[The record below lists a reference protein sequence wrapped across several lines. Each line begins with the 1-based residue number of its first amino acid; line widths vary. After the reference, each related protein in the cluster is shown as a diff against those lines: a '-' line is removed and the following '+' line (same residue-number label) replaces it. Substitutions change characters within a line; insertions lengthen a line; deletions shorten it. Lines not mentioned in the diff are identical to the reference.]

1 MLKDI
6 KLGFKLLRYG
16 YKLKLNVI
24 MHVFFAVFGIA
35 SDIMSKG
42 TTIVGGIYF
51 MMSGM
56 FTFQLI
62 MSMDVSELIQS
73 TSLKKKL
80 QIYIP
85 VMSSTVINLVVFTFL
100 VIERVIL
107 IQNSVADKKQLIFTL
122 FTLDV
127 ELLTVYLYTSICY
140 KYYVLGFIV
149 FMVLFMGVF
158 TVFSGAAFVP
168 VSNAVFKLGL
178 PVVALLGYI
187 AILAGGAFEI
197 LIGELVHVIA
207 DAHIYDRHVDA
218 IKELISREPFPAP
231 KFWLNPEIKDFYQ
244 FTPDDVKLEGYQ
256 TGEQIRDI
264 PIAI

>member
-6 KLGFKLLRYG
+6 KLGFKLLKYG
-16 YKLKLNVI
+16 YKLKLNII
-24 MHVFFAVFGIA
+24 MLVFFAITGIA
-35 SDIMSKG
+35 SDIISKG
-42 TTIVGGIYF
+42 TTIIGGVYF

-85 VMSSTVINLVVFTFL
+85 VLSSTVINLVVFTFL

-107 IQNSVADKKQLIFTL
+107 IQNSVADKTLLIYTL

-127 ELLTVYLYTSICY
+127 VLLIEFLYTSICY
-140 KYYVLGFIV
+140 KYFVLGFIV
-149 FMVLFMGVF
+149 FMVLFLGIF
-158 TVFSGAAFVP
+158 TVLSGVAFVP
-168 VSNAVFKLGL
+168 VSNAVAALGL

-187 AILAGGAFEI
+187 AIFAGAALELF
-197 LIGELVHVIA
+197 IGELLYKKPLSEFA
-207 DAHIYDRHVDA
+207 FRGFFRDA
-218 IKELISREPFPAP
+218 K
-231 KFWLNPEIKDFYQ
+231 
-244 FTPDDVKLEGYQ
+244 
-256 TGEQIRDI
+256 
-264 PIAI
+264 

>member
-6 KLGFKLLRYG
+6 KLGFKLLKYG
-16 YKLKLNVI
+16 YKLKLNI
-24 MHVFFAVFGIA
+24 FMLAFFSIFGIV

-42 TTIVGGIYF
+42 TSIIGGIYI
-51 MMSGM
+51 MMCGM

-80 QIYIP
+80 QTYIP

-107 IQNSVADKKQLIFTL
+107 IQNSVADEKQLIFTL

-127 ELLTVYLYTSICY
+127 VLLAVYLYTSICY
-140 KYYVLGFIV
+140 KYFVLGFIV
-149 FMVLFMGVF
+149 FMVLFMSIF
-158 TVFSGAAFVP
+158 TVLSGVAFVP

-187 AILAGGAFEI
+187 VIFVGGALEI
-197 LIGELVHVIA
+197 LIGELLYKKPLSEFA
-207 DAHIYDRHVDA
+207 FRGFF
-218 IKELISREPFPAP
+218 REA
-231 KFWLNPEIKDFYQ
+231 K
-244 FTPDDVKLEGYQ
+244 
-256 TGEQIRDI
+256 
-264 PIAI
+264 

>member
-24 MHVFFAVFGIA
+24 MLVLFAVIGIA

-42 TTIVGGIYF
+42 TTIIGGVYF

-85 VMSSTVINLVVFTFL
+85 VINLVIFTFL
-100 VIERVIL
+100 VVERVIL
-107 IQNSVADKKQLIFTL
+107 IQYGVADKTQLVYTL
-122 FTLDV
+122 FTIDV
-127 ELLTVYLYTSICY
+127 VLLIVYLYTSICY
-140 KYYVLGFIV
+140 KYYVLGFIA

-158 TVFSGAAFVP
+158 TVLSGAAFVP

-187 AILAGGAFEI
+187 AIFAGGALEI
-197 LIGELVHVIA
+197 LIGELLYKKPLSEFA
-207 DAHIYDRHVDA
+207 FRGFFRDA
-218 IKELISREPFPAP
+218 K
-231 KFWLNPEIKDFYQ
+231 
-244 FTPDDVKLEGYQ
+244 
-256 TGEQIRDI
+256 
-264 PIAI
+264 

>member
-6 KLGFKLLRYG
+6 KLGFKLLKYG
-16 YKLKLNVI
+16 YKLKLNI
-24 MHVFFAVFGIA
+24 FMLAFFSIFGIV

-42 TTIVGGIYF
+42 TSIIGGIYI
-51 MMSGM
+51 MMCGM

-62 MSMDVSELIQS
+62 MSMDVSEFIQS

-85 VMSSTVINLVVFTFL
+85 VLSSTVINLVVFTFL

-107 IQNSVADKKQLIFTL
+107 IQNSVADEKQLIFTL

-127 ELLTVYLYTSICY
+127 VLLSVYLYTSICY
-140 KYYVLGFIV
+140 KYFVFGFIV
-149 FMVLFMGVF
+149 FMVLFMSIF
-158 TVFSGAAFVP
+158 TVLSGVAFVP

-187 AILAGGAFEI
+187 VIFVGGALEI
-197 LIGELVHVIA
+197 LIGELLYKKPLSEFA
-207 DAHIYDRHVDA
+207 FRGFF
-218 IKELISREPFPAP
+218 REA
-231 KFWLNPEIKDFYQ
+231 K
-244 FTPDDVKLEGYQ
+244 
-256 TGEQIRDI
+256 
-264 PIAI
+264 

>member
-1 MLKDI
+1 ML
-6 KLGFKLLRYG
+6 
-16 YKLKLNVI
+16 
-24 MHVFFAVFGIA
+24 VFFAVFGIA

-42 TTIVGGIYF
+42 TTIIGGVYF

-85 VMSSTVINLVVFTFL
+85 VMSSTVINLVIFTFL
-100 VIERVIL
+100 VVERVIL
-107 IQNSVADKKQLIFTL
+107 IQ
-122 FTLDV
+122 
-127 ELLTVYLYTSICY
+127 Y
-140 KYYVLGFIV
+140 G
-149 FMVLFMGVF
+149 
-158 TVFSGAAFVP
+158 AFVP

-197 LIGELVHVIA
+197 LIGELLYKKPLSEFA
-207 DAHIYDRHVDA
+207 FRGFFRDA
-218 IKELISREPFPAP
+218 K
-231 KFWLNPEIKDFYQ
+231 
-244 FTPDDVKLEGYQ
+244 
-256 TGEQIRDI
+256 
-264 PIAI
+264 

>member
-6 KLGFKLLRYG
+6 KLGFKLLKYG
-16 YKLKLNVI
+16 YKLKLNI
-24 MHVFFAVFGIA
+24 FMLAFFSIFGIV

-42 TTIVGGIYF
+42 TSIIGGIYI
-51 MMSGM
+51 MMCGM

-107 IQNSVADKKQLIFTL
+107 IQNSVADEKQLIFTL

-127 ELLTVYLYTSICY
+127 VLLTVYLYTSICY
-140 KYYVLGFIV
+140 KYFVLGFIV
-149 FMVLFMGVF
+149 FMVLFMSIF
-158 TVFSGAAFVP
+158 TVLSGVAFVP

-187 AILAGGAFEI
+187 VIFVGGALEI
-197 LIGELVHVIA
+197 LIGEMLYKNPLYEFA
-207 DAHIYDRHVDA
+207 FRGFFRDA
-218 IKELISREPFPAP
+218 K
-231 KFWLNPEIKDFYQ
+231 
-244 FTPDDVKLEGYQ
+244 
-256 TGEQIRDI
+256 
-264 PIAI
+264 

>member
-24 MHVFFAVFGIA
+24 MLVFLAVIGIA

-42 TTIVGGIYF
+42 TTIIGGIYF

-140 KYYVLGFIV
+140 KYYVLGFYRIHGFVYGRFYCV
-149 FMVLFMGVF
+149 FRSSVC
-158 TVFSGAAFVP
+158 
-168 VSNAVFKLGL
+168 
-178 PVVALLGYI
+178 
-187 AILAGGAFEI
+187 AGF
-197 LIGELVHVIA
+197 
-207 DAHIYDRHVDA
+207 
-218 IKELISREPFPAP
+218 
-231 KFWLNPEIKDFYQ
+231 
-244 FTPDDVKLEGYQ
+244 
-256 TGEQIRDI
+256 
-264 PIAI
+264 

>member
-24 MHVFFAVFGIA
+24 MFVFFAVSGIA

-42 TTIVGGIYF
+42 TSIIGGVYF
-51 MMSGM
+51 MMCGM

-187 AILAGGAFEI
+187 AIFAGGALEI
-197 LIGELVHVIA
+197 LIGELLYKKPLSEFA
-207 DAHIYDRHVDA
+207 FRGFFRDA
-218 IKELISREPFPAP
+218 K
-231 KFWLNPEIKDFYQ
+231 
-244 FTPDDVKLEGYQ
+244 
-256 TGEQIRDI
+256 
-264 PIAI
+264 

>member
-24 MHVFFAVFGIA
+24 MLVFLTVIGIA

-42 TTIVGGIYF
+42 TTIIGGIYF

-85 VMSSTVINLVVFTFL
+85 VMSSTVINLVIFTFL
-100 VIERVIL
+100 VVERVIL
-107 IQNSVADKKQLIFTL
+107 IQYGVADKTQLIYTL
-122 FTLDV
+122 FTIDV
-127 ELLTVYLYTSICY
+127 VLLIVYLYTSICY

-158 TVFSGAAFVP
+158 YCVFRSSVC
-168 VSNAVFKLGL
+168 
-178 PVVALLGYI
+178 
-187 AILAGGAFEI
+187 AGF
-197 LIGELVHVIA
+197 
-207 DAHIYDRHVDA
+207 
-218 IKELISREPFPAP
+218 
-231 KFWLNPEIKDFYQ
+231 
-244 FTPDDVKLEGYQ
+244 
-256 TGEQIRDI
+256 
-264 PIAI
+264 

>member
-24 MHVFFAVFGIA
+24 MLVFFAVFGIA

-42 TTIVGGIYF
+42 TTIIGGVYF

-85 VMSSTVINLVVFTFL
+85 VMSSTVINLVIFTFL
-100 VIERVIL
+100 VVERVIL
-107 IQNSVADKKQLIFTL
+107 IQYGVADKTQLIYTL
-122 FTLDV
+122 FTID
-127 ELLTVYLYTSICY
+127 
-140 KYYVLGFIV
+140 VLGIIV

-197 LIGELVHVIA
+197 LIGELLYKKPLSEFA
-207 DAHIYDRHVDA
+207 FRGFFRDA
-218 IKELISREPFPAP
+218 K
-231 KFWLNPEIKDFYQ
+231 
-244 FTPDDVKLEGYQ
+244 
-256 TGEQIRDI
+256 
-264 PIAI
+264 

>member
-16 YKLKLNVI
+16 YKLKLNI
-24 MHVFFAVFGIA
+24 FMLAFFAIFGIA

-42 TTIVGGIYF
+42 TSIIGGIYI
-51 MMSGM
+51 MMCGM

-85 VMSSTVINLVVFTFL
+85 VLSSTVINLIVFTFL

-107 IQNSVADKKQLIFTL
+107 IQNSVADEKQLIFTL

-127 ELLTVYLYTSICY
+127 VGSI
-140 KYYVLGFIV
+140 
-149 FMVLFMGVF
+149 
-158 TVFSGAAFVP
+158 S
-168 VSNAVFKLGL
+168 
-178 PVVALLGYI
+178 
-187 AILAGGAFEI
+187 
-197 LIGELVHVIA
+197 VHK
-207 DAHIYDRHVDA
+207 HM
-218 IKELISREPFPAP
+218 L
-231 KFWLNPEIKDFYQ
+231 
-244 FTPDDVKLEGYQ
+244 
-256 TGEQIRDI
+256 
-264 PIAI
+264 

>member
-24 MHVFFAVFGIA
+24 MFVFFAVIGIA

-42 TTIVGGIYF
+42 TSIIGGVYF
-51 MMSGM
+51 MMCGM

-73 TSLKKKL
+73 
-80 QIYIP
+80 
-85 VMSSTVINLVVFTFL
+85 
-100 VIERVIL
+100 IL

-187 AILAGGAFEI
+187 AIFAGGALEI
-197 LIGELVHVIA
+197 LIGELLYKKPLSEFA
-207 DAHIYDRHVDA
+207 FRGFFRDA
-218 IKELISREPFPAP
+218 K
-231 KFWLNPEIKDFYQ
+231 
-244 FTPDDVKLEGYQ
+244 
-256 TGEQIRDI
+256 
-264 PIAI
+264 

>member
-24 MHVFFAVFGIA
+24 MLVFFAVIGIA

-42 TTIVGGIYF
+42 TTIIGGIYF

-85 VMSSTVINLVVFTFL
+85 VMSSTVINLVIFTFL
-100 VIERVIL
+100 VVERVIL
-107 IQNSVADKKQLIFTL
+107 IQYGVADKTQL

-127 ELLTVYLYTSICY
+127 ALLIVYLYTSICY
-140 KYYVLGFIV
+140 KYFVLGFIV

-158 TVFSGAAFVP
+158 TVLSGAAFVP

-187 AILAGGAFEI
+187 AIFAGGALEI
-197 LIGELVHVIA
+197 LIGELLYKKPLSEFA
-207 DAHIYDRHVDA
+207 FRGFFRDA
-218 IKELISREPFPAP
+218 K
-231 KFWLNPEIKDFYQ
+231 
-244 FTPDDVKLEGYQ
+244 
-256 TGEQIRDI
+256 
-264 PIAI
+264 

>member
-24 MHVFFAVFGIA
+24 MLVFFAVFGIA
-35 SDIMSKG
+35 KDIIIKG
-42 TTIVGGIYF
+42 TTIIGCVYF

-85 VMSSTVINLVVFTFL
+85 VMSSTVINLVIFTFL
-100 VIERVIL
+100 VVERVIL
-107 IQNSVADKKQLIFTL
+107 IQYGVADKTQLIYTL
-122 FTLDV
+122 FTIDV
-127 ELLTVYLYTSICY
+127 VLFVVYLYTSICY

-149 FMVLFMGVF
+149 FMVLFMCVF

-168 VSNAVFKLGL
+168 VSNAVFNVCL
-178 PVVALLGYI
+178 P
-187 AILAGGAFEI
+187 GGGFVRFFGIFAWGAVEI
-197 LIGELVHVIA
+197 LIGELLYKKPLSEFA
-207 DAHIYDRHVDA
+207 FRGFFRDA
-218 IKELISREPFPAP
+218 K
-231 KFWLNPEIKDFYQ
+231 
-244 FTPDDVKLEGYQ
+244 
-256 TGEQIRDI
+256 
-264 PIAI
+264 

>member
-24 MHVFFAVFGIA
+24 MFVFFAVIGIA

-42 TTIVGGIYF
+42 TSIIGGVYF
-51 MMSGM
+51 MMCGM

-107 IQNSVADKKQLIFTL
+107 ILNSVADKKQLIFTL

-127 ELLTVYLYTSICY
+127 QKYKPEVLCSWLFRKYGFVYGRVYCVFRSSVCA
-140 KYYVLGFIV
+140 GF
-149 FMVLFMGVF
+149 
-158 TVFSGAAFVP
+158 
-168 VSNAVFKLGL
+168 
-178 PVVALLGYI
+178 
-187 AILAGGAFEI
+187 
-197 LIGELVHVIA
+197 
-207 DAHIYDRHVDA
+207 
-218 IKELISREPFPAP
+218 
-231 KFWLNPEIKDFYQ
+231 
-244 FTPDDVKLEGYQ
+244 
-256 TGEQIRDI
+256 
-264 PIAI
+264 

>member
-1 MLKDI
+1 MK
-6 KLGFKLLRYG
+6 YG
-16 YKLKLNVI
+16 YKLKLNI
-24 MHVFFAVFGIA
+24 FMLAFFSIFGIV

-42 TTIVGGIYF
+42 TSIIGGIYI
-51 MMSGM
+51 MMCGM

-107 IQNSVADKKQLIFTL
+107 IQNSVADEKQLIFTL

-127 ELLTVYLYTSICY
+127 VLLAVYLYTSICY
-140 KYYVLGFIV
+140 KYFVLGFIV
-149 FMVLFMGVF
+149 FMVLFMSIF
-158 TVFSGAAFVP
+158 TVLSGVAFVP

-187 AILAGGAFEI
+187 VIFVGGALEI
-197 LIGELVHVIA
+197 LIGELLYKKPLSEFA
-207 DAHIYDRHVDA
+207 FRGFF
-218 IKELISREPFPAP
+218 REA
-231 KFWLNPEIKDFYQ
+231 K
-244 FTPDDVKLEGYQ
+244 
-256 TGEQIRDI
+256 
-264 PIAI
+264 

>member
-24 MHVFFAVFGIA
+24 MLVFFAVFGIA

-42 TTIVGGIYF
+42 TTIIGGIYF

-62 MSMDVSELIQS
+62 MSIGLCQS
-73 TSLKKKL
+73 LSSPHHCKKKL

-85 VMSSTVINLVVFTFL
+85 VMSSTVINLVIFTFL
-100 VIERVIL
+100 VVERVIL
-107 IQNSVADKKQLIFTL
+107 IQYGVADKTQLIYTL

-127 ELLTVYLYTSICY
+127 ALLIVYLYTSICY
-140 KYYVLGFIV
+140 KYFVLGFIV

-158 TVFSGAAFVP
+158 TVLSGAAFVP

-187 AILAGGAFEI
+187 AIFAGGALEI
-197 LIGELVHVIA
+197 LIGELLYKKPLSEFA
-207 DAHIYDRHVDA
+207 FRGFFRDA
-218 IKELISREPFPAP
+218 K
-231 KFWLNPEIKDFYQ
+231 
-244 FTPDDVKLEGYQ
+244 
-256 TGEQIRDI
+256 
-264 PIAI
+264 

>member
-6 KLGFKLLRYG
+6 KLGFKLLKYG
-16 YKLKLNVI
+16 YKLKLNI
-24 MHVFFAVFGIA
+24 FMLAFFSIFGIV

-42 TTIVGGIYF
+42 TSIIGGIYI
-51 MMSGM
+51 MMCGM

-62 MSMDVSELIQS
+62 MSMDVSEFIQS

-85 VMSSTVINLVVFTFL
+85 VLSSTVINLVVFTFL

-107 IQNSVADKKQLIFTL
+107 IQNSVADEKQLIFTL

-127 ELLTVYLYTSICY
+127 VLLAVYLYTSICY
-140 KYYVLGFIV
+140 KYFVFGFIV
-149 FMVLFMGVF
+149 FMVLFMSIF
-158 TVFSGAAFVP
+158 TVLSGVAFVP

-187 AILAGGAFEI
+187 VIFVGGALEI
-197 LIGELVHVIA
+197 LIGELLYKKPLSEFA
-207 DAHIYDRHVDA
+207 FRGFF
-218 IKELISREPFPAP
+218 REA
-231 KFWLNPEIKDFYQ
+231 K
-244 FTPDDVKLEGYQ
+244 
-256 TGEQIRDI
+256 
-264 PIAI
+264 

>member
-24 MHVFFAVFGIA
+24 MLVFFAVFGIA

-42 TTIVGGIYF
+42 TTIIGGVYF

-62 MSMDVSELIQS
+62 MSMDVSE
-73 TSLKKKL
+73 
-80 QIYIP
+80 P
-85 VMSSTVINLVVFTFL
+85 VMSSTVINLVIFTFL
-100 VIERVIL
+100 VVERVIL
-107 IQNSVADKKQLIFTL
+107 IQYGVADKTQLIYTL
-122 FTLDV
+122 FTIDV
-127 ELLTVYLYTSICY
+127 VLFVVYLYTSICY

-197 LIGELVHVIA
+197 LIGELLYKKPLSEFA
-207 DAHIYDRHVDA
+207 FRGFFRDA
-218 IKELISREPFPAP
+218 K
-231 KFWLNPEIKDFYQ
+231 
-244 FTPDDVKLEGYQ
+244 
-256 TGEQIRDI
+256 
-264 PIAI
+264 

>member
-24 MHVFFAVFGIA
+24 MLVFLAVIGIA

-42 TTIVGGIYF
+42 TTIIGGIYF

-80 QIYIP
+80 PIYIP

-127 ELLTVYLYTSICY
+127 ELYTSICY

-187 AILAGGAFEI
+187 AIFAGGALEI
-197 LIGELVHVIA
+197 LIGELLYKKPLSEFA
-207 DAHIYDRHVDA
+207 FRGFFRDA
-218 IKELISREPFPAP
+218 K
-231 KFWLNPEIKDFYQ
+231 
-244 FTPDDVKLEGYQ
+244 
-256 TGEQIRDI
+256 
-264 PIAI
+264 

>member
-24 MHVFFAVFGIA
+24 MLVFLAVIGIA

-42 TTIVGGIYF
+42 TTIIGGIYF

-85 VMSSTVINLVVFTFL
+85 VMSSTVINLVIFTFL
-100 VIERVIL
+100 VVERVIL
-107 IQNSVADKKQLIFTL
+107 IQYGVADKTQLIYTL
-122 FTLDV
+122 FTIDV
-127 ELLTVYLYTSICY
+127 VC
-140 KYYVLGFIV
+140 
-149 FMVLFMGVF
+149 
-158 TVFSGAAFVP
+158 
-168 VSNAVFKLGL
+168 
-178 PVVALLGYI
+178 
-187 AILAGGAFEI
+187 
-197 LIGELVHVIA
+197 
-207 DAHIYDRHVDA
+207 
-218 IKELISREPFPAP
+218 
-231 KFWLNPEIKDFYQ
+231 
-244 FTPDDVKLEGYQ
+244 
-256 TGEQIRDI
+256 
-264 PIAI
+264 

>member
-24 MHVFFAVFGIA
+24 MFVFFTVIGIA

-42 TTIVGGIYF
+42 TSIIGGVYF
-51 MMSGM
+51 MMCGM

-140 KYYVLGFIV
+140 KYYVLGF
-149 FMVLFMGVF
+149 
-158 TVFSGAAFVP
+158 
-168 VSNAVFKLGL
+168 AVF
-178 PVVALLGYI
+178 
-187 AILAGGAFEI
+187 
-197 LIGELVHVIA
+197 VISG
-207 DAHIYDRHVDA
+207 I
-218 IKELISREPFPAP
+218 FCC
-231 KFWLNPEIKDFYQ
+231 
-244 FTPDDVKLEGYQ
+244 G
-256 TGEQIRDI
+256 QI
-264 PIAI
+264 